1 MGHKI
6 FFYSRLNLKLAA
18 IFGIREKFI
27 NFLFHVVLGS
37 MSSKV
42 SKFSRHRHF
51 NNWSMSMSMCDK
63 VSLLVYRHLLMPVY
77 RPFSEKVKS
86 VYGL

>member
-6 FFYSRLNLKLAA
+6 FFDSRLNLKIAA
-18 IFGIREKFI
+18 IFGIRE
-27 NFLFHVVLGS
+27 NFQKIWYHVVLGY

-51 NNWSMSMSMCDK
+51 NNWSMSISMCDK
-63 VSLLVYRHLLMPVY
+63 VSMLVYRH
-77 RPFSEKVKS
+77 FSEKIDMSMYV
-86 VYGL
+86 